1 MCRMDGLDHPH
12 DPDAKSRSQVR
23 IPGQDAHKGKLIGEN
38 SVSYLSGLQIQSFT
52 GFQKS
57 TWTSVIWTRQSL
69 DKLLFSIIFLVTL
82 IVAISKVQI

>member
-1 MCRMDGLDHPH
+1 MCRVDGLDHLH
-12 DPDAKSRSQVR
+12 AKSRSQVR

-38 SVSYLSGLQIQSFT
+38 SVSYLSGLKIHT
-52 GFQKS
+52 GS
-57 TWTSVIWTRQSL
+57 TWTSTRQSL